1 VLVRPLR
8 RGAALYCRKHAPQPP
23 RPTWLSVAHVD
34 VGVDVK
40 VELDVV
46 LDVEVELE
54 LELDVVLDVDVDVD
68 VEIISTAALGSE

>member
-1 VLVRPLR
+1 MLVRPLR

-40 VELDVV
+40 VELDVE
-46 LDVEVELE
+46 VELELE

>member
-1 VLVRPLR
+1 MLVRPLR

-40 VELDVV
+40 VELDV
-46 LDVEVELE
+46 EVELE